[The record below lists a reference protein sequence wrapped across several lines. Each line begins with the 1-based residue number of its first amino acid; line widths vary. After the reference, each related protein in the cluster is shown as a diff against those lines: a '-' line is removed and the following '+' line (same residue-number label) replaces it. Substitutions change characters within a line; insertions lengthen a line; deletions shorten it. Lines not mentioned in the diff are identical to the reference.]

1 MAFNTFSAIAGGTI
15 RPSRFVKLST
25 AADHAVLEADANE
38 QISGVSS
45 DATQDAPIPGAS
57 GNAAESG
64 DTLLV
69 NQIGTIALVEVG
81 SGGVTRGA
89 NVKSDA
95 DGKAILAL
103 TTGATMQ
110 WVGGQALASAAEGEL
125 APILVHPFPHYPALA

>member
-1 MAFNTFSAIAGGTI
+1 MAYNTFSAVAGGDI

-38 QISGVSS
+38 QIVGVSS
-45 DATQDAPIPGAS
+45 ESTQDAPIPSAS
-57 GNAAESG
+57 ANAAEAG
-64 DTLLV
+64 DQLNV
-69 NQIGTIALVEVG
+69 QQIGTIALVEVG

-95 DGKAILAL
+95 DGKAVLAA

-110 WVGGQALASAAEGEL
+110 WVGGQSLASASEGEL
-125 APILVHPFPHYPALA
+125 APILISPFPHYPALS